1 MDGPHIAYM
10 KNSELPEE
18 KTEACILRL
27 KKAHYLLYDDKLYR
41 RGYSML
47 LLKCVLPTEAKN
59 IMWEFHKGTCKN
71 HAGGQSLAFK
81 ALRQGYYWPTMKADC
96 MEYARRCDKCHR
108 FSPVSKAHPEELI
121 SMTSP

>member
-27 KKAHYLLYDDKLYR
+27 KKARYVLYDDKLYR

-59 IMWEFHKGTCKN
+59 IMWEFHKGQHVVVVAIEYFIKWVK
-71 HAGGQSLAFK
+71 AEALASITHTKIREFIYRNIICYI
-81 ALRQGYYWPTMKADC
+81 LDFC
-96 MEYARRCDKCHR
+96 E
-108 FSPVSKAHPEELI
+108 VVI
-121 SMTSP
+121 I